1 MRIYRI
7 QKYQFSAASFII
19 LMILIAVS
27 ILLDEAKE
35 FFRIIY
41 DAFGGAIHYIAHCLM
56 IASQD
61 LIYPASAI
69 VILSFA
75 ILYVPFLS
83 KLKPFVIHTMML
95 PVFFSVALVGIVSCY
110 FGI

>member
-1 MRIYRI
+1 MKISRIKRF
-7 QKYQFSAASFII
+7 QFLFVSF
-19 LMILIAVS
+19 LIMLFA
-27 ILLDEAKE
+27 IGLLFDGAKA
-35 FFRIIY
+35 FFTIIY
-41 DAFGGAIHYIAHCLM
+41 DVIGGSIHYIAHCLM

-75 ILYVPFLS
+75 MLYVPFIS

-95 PVFFSVALVGIVSCY
+95 PVFFSVALLGIVSYY

>member
-1 MRIYRI
+1 MRISKSKRFKFWSI
-7 QKYQFSAASFII
+7 SILII
-19 LMILIAVS
+19 LAAMILF
-27 ILLDEAKE
+27 LDKSKE
-35 FFRIIY
+35 FIAIIVNVIV
-41 DAFGGAIHYIAHCLM
+41 GSIHHITHCLM

>member
-1 MRIYRI
+1 MRIFRI
-7 QKYQFSAASFII
+7 QKSQFSAVSFSI
-19 LMILIAVS
+19 LMILIAV
-27 ILLDEAKE
+27 ILMLDEAKE
-35 FFRIIY
+35 FFTMTIDVI
-41 DAFGGAIHYIAHCLM
+41 GGSIHHIGHCLM

-69 VILSFA
+69 VVLSLVL
-75 ILYVPFLS
+75 LYVPFFS

>member
-1 MRIYRI
+1 MRIFKSKRFKFWPI
-7 QKYQFSAASFII
+7 SILII
-19 LMILIAVS
+19 LATMILF
-27 ILLDEAKE
+27 LDKPKE
-35 FFRIIY
+35 FIATIVNVFV
-41 DAFGGAIHYIAHCLM
+41 GSIHYIAHCLM

>member
-1 MRIYRI
+1 MKIFRI
-7 QKYQFSAASFII
+7 KKFQFLLVS
-19 LMILIAVS
+19 LLIVLFA
-27 ILLDEAKE
+27 IGLLFDGAKA
-35 FFRIIY
+35 FFAIIY
-41 DAFGGAIHYIAHCLM
+41 DVIGGSIHYVAHCLM

-69 VILSFA
+69 VILSLVL
-75 ILYVPFLS
+75 LYVPFFS

-95 PVFFSVALVGIVSCY
+95 PVFFSVALFGIVSCY